1 MNKFTKF
8 VILPLL
14 MVGLAGCDLL
24 SPTEN
29 VEASVANARVAQAMN
44 QMTSTEMNSFELSVT
59 ASLGVD
65 YGYFDETSTRV
76 ETNTIDASGS
86 IEIKASNPLEEN
98 GRVSVVA
105 NANVNVV
112 EGTST
117 VMDEEISGSLYYADG
132 WAYIHVTG
140 FTFPDM
146 SGSTTDEIKGKTN
159 VGSFANLIENATG
172 MPTSELTPT
181 SEGLFP
187 TEDMAEMLSTID
199 GVAAT
204 EKDGELTVVYT
215 VTVDDIVDVYI
226 KMAEMSGEFDP
237 SQFSSSEFAALRG
250 ELFDQISSVITINSA
265 KITVGVSEDGYLSK
279 FYIDVDVVITE
290 MEYDWETEDTVIGKT
305 VVAIDAD
312 FKIDLSNVNKTVTVT
327 LPSDLDTYQ
336 NMDAYATP
344 ETV

>member
-14 MVGLAGCDLL
+14 MVGLAGCDFL

-86 IEIKASNPLEEN
+86 IEIKASNPLEET
-98 GRVSVVA
+98 GRVSVIA
-105 NANVNVV
+105 DASINVV

-117 VMDEEISGSLYYADG
+117 VMDEDMTGSIYYADG
-132 WAYIHVTG
+132 WAYVHATG
-140 FTFPDM
+140 SIFADM
-146 SGSTTDEIKGKTN
+146 MSSGSEEIKGKVQ
-159 VGSFANLIENATG
+159 VGSLGDLIEL
-172 MPTSELTPT
+172 PTSELTPT
-181 SEGLFP
+181 SEGLLP
-187 TEDMAEMLSTID
+187 TEDMAEMLSVID

-312 FKIDLSNVNKTVTVT
+312 LKIDLSNVNKTVTVT
-327 LPSDLDTYQ
+327 LPSDLDTYPD
-336 NMDAYATP
+336 MTP
-344 ETV
+344 QEQETTVY